1 MGLKPHHLIWLVL
14 LLARESDPHLEH
26 FCEFLLDGR
35 SEGGSW
41 RLGRMNFGDKL
52 LKNRLLYIGF
62 NQTYGCFSVGTET
75 GFSIWNCNP
84 LKLRFTRGT
93 EHSD

>member
-1 MGLKPHHLIWLVL
+1 
-14 LLARESDPHLEH
+14 
-26 FCEFLLDGR
+26 
-35 SEGGSW
+35 
-41 RLGRMNFGDKL
+41 MNFGDKH

-93 EHSD
+93 EHIFRL